1 MRKSEQHGRNG
12 ADTRR
17 DLPSV
22 DAVLKSCGDLEAT
35 WGRTGV
41 LRVVKSE
48 LAHLRTRLGQGL
60 PCDISKNEIVARV
73 LTALTDA
80 DRSTFK
86 RIFNLTGTILHT
98 NLGRALLPQRA
109 IDALSQVA
117 STPTNL
123 EYDLQ
128 SGTRGERDDHAE
140 QLICELLGTEA
151 ATVVNNNAA
160 ALLLVLNTLAQ
171 GLEIPVSRGELVEIG
186 GSFRIP
192 DIMEKSGCKLVE
204 VGTTNRTHL
213 KDYLHAVKN
222 STALILKV
230 HTSNYSIEGFTS
242 AVGEPDLAALA
253 HQHNLPLVVDLGSG
267 NLIDFSCYG
276 LPEEPVITSAIRNGA
291 DIVTFSG
298 DKLLGG
304 PQSGIIAGRRDLI
317 DRIRSNP
324 LRRALRS
331 DKLTLA
337 ALSEVLKIYRKPET
351 LAHELPTLR
360 YLVKEQS
367 LIREQAVFLAPQ
379 LGGCLPDRFTVE
391 PQPCLS
397 QIGSGAMPVQ
407 NIPSYALAITAITDA
422 DIRRLSEAMR
432 RLPCPVLGRLHE
444 GKLLLDLRCL
454 DDGEKFIEQARHL
467 EHLLL

>member
-1 MRKSEQHGRNG
+1 MGNIEQHKSNG
-12 ADTRR
+12 EDARR
-17 DLPSV
+17 ELPSV

-35 WGRTGV
+35 WGRASV
-41 LRVVKSE
+41 VRVVQSE
-48 LAHLRTRLGQGL
+48 LAHLRLSLGKGL
-60 PCDISKNEIVARV
+60 PCNIRKNEIIARV
-73 LTALTDA
+73 VTTLTDA

-86 RIFNLTGTILHT
+86 QIFNLTGTILHT

-109 IDALSQVA
+109 IDAMSQVA

-123 EYDLQ
+123 EYDLV

-140 QLICELLGTEA
+140 QIICELLGTEA

-213 KDYLHAVKN
+213 KDYLRAVKN

-242 AVGEPDLAALA
+242 AVGESELAALA

-276 LPEEPVITSAIRNGA
+276 LPEEPVITRAIRNGA

-317 DRIRSNP
+317 DQIRNNP

-351 LAHELPTLR
+351 LARELPTLQ
-360 YLVKEQS
+360 YLVKEES

-379 LGGCLPDRFTVE
+379 LASCLPADFTVT

-407 NIPSYALAITAITDA
+407 NIPSYALAINATTDA

-432 RLPCPVLGRLHE
+432 RLPCPVIGRLHE
-444 GKLLLDLRCL
+444 GKFLLDLRCL
-454 DDGEKFIEQARHL
+454 DDDEKFVEQARHL

>member
-1 MRKSEQHGRNG
+1 MGNIEQHKSNVED
-12 ADTRR
+12 ARR
-17 DLPSV
+17 ELPSV

-35 WGRTGV
+35 WGRASV
-41 LRVVKSE
+41 VRVVQSE
-48 LAHLRTRLGQGL
+48 LAHLRLSLGKGL
-60 PCDISKNEIVARV
+60 PCNIRKNEIIARV
-73 LTALTDA
+73 VTTLTDA

-86 RIFNLTGTILHT
+86 QIFNLTGTILHT

-109 IDALSQVA
+109 IDAMSQVA

-123 EYDLQ
+123 EYDLV

-213 KDYLHAVKN
+213 KDYLRAVKN

-242 AVGEPDLAALA
+242 AVGESELAALA

-276 LPEEPVITSAIRNGA
+276 LPEEPVITRAIRNGA

-317 DRIRSNP
+317 DQIRNNP

-351 LAHELPTLR
+351 LARELPTLQ
-360 YLVKEQS
+360 YLVKEES

-379 LGGCLPDRFTVE
+379 LASCLPADFTVT

-407 NIPSYALAITAITDA
+407 NIPSYALAINATTDA

-432 RLPCPVLGRLHE
+432 RLPCPVIGRLHE
-444 GKLLLDLRCL
+444 GKFLLDLRCL
-454 DDGEKFIEQARHL
+454 DDDEKFVEQARHL

>member
-1 MRKSEQHGRNG
+1 
-12 ADTRR
+12 
-17 DLPSV
+17 
-22 DAVLKSCGDLEAT
+22 
-35 WGRTGV
+35 
-41 LRVVKSE
+41 
-48 LAHLRTRLGQGL
+48 
-60 PCDISKNEIVARV
+60 
-73 LTALTDA
+73 
-80 DRSTFK
+80 
-86 RIFNLTGTILHT
+86 
-98 NLGRALLPQRA
+98 
-109 IDALSQVA
+109 
-117 STPTNL
+117 
-123 EYDLQ
+123 
-128 SGTRGERDDHAE
+128 
-140 QLICELLGTEA
+140 
-151 ATVVNNNAA
+151 VVNNNAA

-379 LGGCLPDRFTVE
+379 LGGCLPDGFTVE

>member
-1 MRKSEQHGRNG
+1 MTSKRPG
-12 ADTRR
+12 
-17 DLPSV
+17 
-22 DAVLKSCGDLEAT
+22 
-35 WGRTGV
+35 GRTGV
-41 LRVVKSE
+41 VRVVKSE

-60 PCDISKNEIVARV
+60 PCDVSKNEIVARV

-242 AVGEPDLAALA
+242 AVGEPDLACA
-253 HQHNLPLVVDLGSG
+253 G
-267 NLIDFSCYG
+267 
-276 LPEEPVITSAIRNGA
+276 TSA
-291 DIVTFSG
+291 
-298 DKLLGG
+298 
-304 PQSGIIAGRRDLI
+304 QSSTR
-317 DRIRSNP
+317 
-324 LRRALRS
+324 
-331 DKLTLA
+331 
-337 ALSEVLKIYRKPET
+337 
-351 LAHELPTLR
+351 
-360 YLVKEQS
+360 
-367 LIREQAVFLAPQ
+367 
-379 LGGCLPDRFTVE
+379 
-391 PQPCLS
+391 
-397 QIGSGAMPVQ
+397 
-407 NIPSYALAITAITDA
+407 
-422 DIRRLSEAMR
+422 RRL
-432 RLPCPVLGRLHE
+432 GQWQ
-444 GKLLLDLRCL
+444 
-454 DDGEKFIEQARHL
+454 FN
-467 EHLLL
+467 

>member
-1 MRKSEQHGRNG
+1 MGNIEQHKSNG
-12 ADTRR
+12 EDARR
-17 DLPSV
+17 ELPSV

-35 WGRTGV
+35 WGRASV
-41 LRVVKSE
+41 VRVVQSE
-48 LAHLRTRLGQGL
+48 LAHLRLSLGKGL
-60 PCDISKNEIVARV
+60 PCNIRKNEIIARV
-73 LTALTDA
+73 VTTLTDA

-86 RIFNLTGTILHT
+86 QIFNLTGTILHT

-109 IDALSQVA
+109 IDAMSQVA

-123 EYDLQ
+123 EYDLV

-213 KDYLHAVKN
+213 KDYLRAVKN

-242 AVGEPDLAALA
+242 AVGESELAALA

-276 LPEEPVITSAIRNGA
+276 LPEEPVITRAIRNGA

-317 DRIRSNP
+317 DQIRNNP

-351 LAHELPTLR
+351 LARELPTLQ
-360 YLVKEQS
+360 YLVKDES

-379 LGGCLPDRFTVE
+379 LASCLPADFTVT

-407 NIPSYALAITAITDA
+407 NIPSYALAINATTDA

-432 RLPCPVLGRLHE
+432 RLPCPVIGRLHE
-444 GKLLLDLRCL
+444 GKFLLDLRCL
-454 DDGEKFIEQARHL
+454 DDDEKFVEQARHL

>member
-1 MRKSEQHGRNG
+1 
-12 ADTRR
+12 
-17 DLPSV
+17 
-22 DAVLKSCGDLEAT
+22 
-35 WGRTGV
+35 
-41 LRVVKSE
+41 
-48 LAHLRTRLGQGL
+48 
-60 PCDISKNEIVARV
+60 
-73 LTALTDA
+73 
-80 DRSTFK
+80 
-86 RIFNLTGTILHT
+86 
-98 NLGRALLPQRA
+98 
-109 IDALSQVA
+109 
-117 STPTNL
+117 
-123 EYDLQ
+123 
-128 SGTRGERDDHAE
+128 
-140 QLICELLGTEA
+140 
-151 ATVVNNNAA
+151 VVNNNAA

-213 KDYLHAVKN
+213 KDYLRAVKN

-242 AVGEPDLAALA
+242 AVGESELAALA

-276 LPEEPVITSAIRNGA
+276 LPEEPVITRAIRNGA

-317 DRIRSNP
+317 DQIRNNP

-351 LAHELPTLR
+351 LARELPTLQ
-360 YLVKEQS
+360 YLVKEES

-379 LGGCLPDRFTVE
+379 LASCLPADFTVT

-407 NIPSYALAITAITDA
+407 NIPSYALAINATTDA

-432 RLPCPVLGRLHE
+432 RLPCPVIGRLHE
-444 GKLLLDLRCL
+444 GKFLLDLRCL
-454 DDGEKFIEQARHL
+454 DDDEKFVEQARHL

>member
-41 LRVVKSE
+41 VRVVKSE

-379 LGGCLPDRFTVE
+379 LGGCLPDGFTVE

-454 DDGEKFIEQARHL
+454 DDGEKFIDRHVI
-467 EHLLL
+467 

>member
-1 MRKSEQHGRNG
+1 MGNIEQHKSNG
-12 ADTRR
+12 EDARR
-17 DLPSV
+17 ELPSV

-35 WGRTGV
+35 WGRASV
-41 LRVVKSE
+41 VRVVQSE
-48 LAHLRTRLGQGL
+48 LAHLRLSLGKGL
-60 PCDISKNEIVARV
+60 PCNIRKNEIIARV
-73 LTALTDA
+73 VTTLTDA

-86 RIFNLTGTILHT
+86 QIFNLTGTILHT

-109 IDALSQVA
+109 IDAMSLVA

-123 EYDLQ
+123 EYDLV

-213 KDYLHAVKN
+213 KDYLRAVKN

-242 AVGEPDLAALA
+242 AVGESELAALA

-276 LPEEPVITSAIRNGA
+276 LPEEPVITRAIRNGA

-317 DRIRSNP
+317 DQIRNNP

-351 LAHELPTLR
+351 LARELPTLQ
-360 YLVKEQS
+360 YLVKEES

-379 LGGCLPDRFTVE
+379 LASCLPADFTVT

-407 NIPSYALAITAITDA
+407 NIPSYALAINATTDA

-432 RLPCPVLGRLHE
+432 RLPCPVIGRLHE
-444 GKLLLDLRCL
+444 GKFLLDLRCL
-454 DDGEKFIEQARHL
+454 DDDEKFVEQARHL